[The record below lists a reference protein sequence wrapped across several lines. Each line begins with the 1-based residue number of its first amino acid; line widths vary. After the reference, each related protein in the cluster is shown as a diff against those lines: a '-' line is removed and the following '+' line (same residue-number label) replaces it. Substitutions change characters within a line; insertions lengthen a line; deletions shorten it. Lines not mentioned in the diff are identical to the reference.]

1 MSQPIVWK
9 GRGAVNNP
17 QGRFERLGRATDEA
31 CYWEPDEDAPSTEI
45 RSIQAKSIVT
55 RNDSPDIHYGQSINP
70 YQGCEHGCIY
80 CYARPSHSYLDLSPG
95 LDFETKLFAKKN
107 AAALLRAELSRKSYV
122 CAPIVIGSNTDPYQP
137 IERELKITRSLL
149 EVAAEF
155 KQPIGIIT
163 KSALVERDLDLL
175 GPMAAEGLAR
185 VMVSITS
192 LDGELARKMEPRAAA
207 PYRRLRAL
215 RALSEAGVPC
225 GVMTAPIIPFLN
237 DCDMEAILEAA
248 REAGADS
255 AGYVLLR
262 LPYELKG
269 LFRDW
274 LQQHYPLRAEH
285 IMARV
290 RDMRGGKDY
299 EAEWGKR
306 QRGEGNYAQLLQ
318 QRFDKACAR
327 LGLNRT
333 RMITETGKFQVPGRL
348 SQLDLFK

>member
-9 GRGAVNNP
+9 GRGAVSNP
-17 QGRFERLGRATDEA
+17 QGRFEKLGRVTDEDA
-31 CYWEPDEDAPSTEI
+31 YWEPDEDAPETEI
-45 RSIQAKSIVT
+45 KRIAAKGIISQ
-55 RNDSPDIHYGQSINP
+55 NESPDVSFNQSINP

-80 CYARPSHSYLDLSPG
+80 CFARPSHSYLGLSPG
-95 LDFETKLFAKKN
+95 LDFETKIFAKTN
-107 AAALLRAELSRKSYV
+107 AAALLRQELSKPSYR
-122 CAPIVIGSNTDPYQP
+122 CETIVIGANTDPYQP

-175 GPMAAEGLAR
+175 GPMAEEGLAR
-185 VMVSITS
+185 VFVSVTS
-192 LDGELARKMEPRAAA
+192 LDAELARKLEPRAAA

-215 RALSEAGVPC
+215 KALADAGVPC

-248 REAGADS
+248 AEAGVDS

-262 LPYELKG
+262 LPHELKG

-274 LQQHYPLRAEH
+274 LQEHFPLRAEH

-299 EAEWGKR
+299 DSEWSIR
-306 QRGEGNYAQLLQ
+306 QRGVGNYAQLLQ
-318 QRFDKACAR
+318 QRFDKACTR

-333 RMITETGKFQVPGRL
+333 RMSAETTKFRVPGRL
-348 SQLDLFK
+348 SQLDLF